1 MDSPTFRLST
11 SIWHLLQRGG
21 LCVGGDFAESAG
33 IADFLKITRYS
44 GRDSRRNAEEVWRI
58 LEIHD
63 FTGAGKQEDALEK

>member
-1 MDSPTFRLST
+1 V
-11 SIWHLLQRGG
+11 G
-21 LCVGGDFAESAG
+21 GGDFAESAG
-33 IADFLKITRYS
+33 IAAFLKITRHS